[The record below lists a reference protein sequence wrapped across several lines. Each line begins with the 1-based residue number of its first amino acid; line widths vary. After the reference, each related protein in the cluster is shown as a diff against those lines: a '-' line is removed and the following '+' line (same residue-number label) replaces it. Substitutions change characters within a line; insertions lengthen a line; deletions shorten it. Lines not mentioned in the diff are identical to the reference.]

1 MQEVRDNKV
10 FGCWQGE
17 IEKLKH
23 IHSQHTLSIER
34 DEAREQ
40 GTEII
45 SYDEL
50 LGMLEG

>member
-1 MQEVRDNKV
+1 MVDGAREA
-10 FGCWQGE
+10 
-17 IEKLKH
+17 LKEA
-23 IHSQHTLSIER
+23 S